1 MTHIIRQQYVHVE
14 IDGTEAEGLA
24 LQRRLPALCQQTLMP
39 ALERVLDQYLP
50 TDRHLCI
57 ERLELDVGTM
67 PLERLEHE
75 LADAAARALER
86 SLREKIPP
94 GTASTSAAFGTIQH
108 KTDQQRIHDAFLYF
122 LETGNLPW
130 SCRVPNGT
138 QLEHLILESW
148 QQTVT
153 SGLIAL
159 VATSAMRRL
168 LGSSVVRK
176 RLVLQFSPRFLSAF
190 ISLLSPGSEAVMAGL
205 AERLGR
211 SSALP
216 VPARKLERVLWETCF
231 ANVASGKDVTSS
243 DLVGEAV
250 RTCSSE
256 GVSHAEL
263 VHLLAQQWPETAN
276 KAPNDKLIRTEPI
289 SPLLRSSQNGTVERE
304 HHPEVREGLY
314 VENAGLVLVHPFLP
328 QFFSALGIAEETRLL
343 QPDRALSLLHCLATG
358 QTVAPEYELVL
369 PKILCDVPLG
379 TPVESQVELTV
390 AEQEES
396 IALLEA
402 LLRHWGALRNS
413 SPDGLRG
420 AFLLRPGKV
429 SLQDDGDWYL
439 QIESR
444 THDILLDQLPW
455 GLSMITLPWMG
466 KMLRVAWK

>member
-14 IDGTEAEGLA
+14 IDGTEVEGLA

-39 ALERVLDQYLP
+39 ALERVLDRYLP
-50 TDRHLCI
+50 SDRHLSI
-57 ERLELDVGTM
+57 ERLEIDAGTL

-86 SLREKIPP
+86 SLREQIPG
-94 GTASTSAAFGTIQH
+94 GTASTIQYR
-108 KTDQQRIHDAFLYF
+108 TDQQRIHDAFLYF
-122 LETGNLPW
+122 LETGSLPW

-138 QLEHLILESW
+138 HLEQLILESSE
-148 QQTVT
+148 QTGA

-159 VATSAMRRL
+159 VTTNVVRRL
-168 LGSSVVRK
+168 LESPVVRR
-176 RLVLQFSPRFLSAF
+176 RLVLQFSTRFLSTF
-190 ISLLSPGSEAVMAGL
+190 VSLLSPGSEAVMAGL
-205 AERLGR
+205 VERLGR
-211 SSALP
+211 SSALL

-231 ANVASGKDVTSS
+231 ANVASGKAVTPS
-243 DLVGEAV
+243 DLVGDAV
-250 RTCSSE
+250 RTSSLE
-256 GVSHAEL
+256 GVSDAEL
-263 VHLLAQQWPETAN
+263 VRLLAQQWPEAAN
-276 KAPNDKLIRTEPI
+276 KAPNDQLLLTEPI
-289 SPLLRSSQNGTVERE
+289 PPLDPSPPNDTVDRE
-304 HHPEVREGLY
+304 HHLEVRQGLY

-328 QFFSALGIAEETRLL
+328 QFFSGLGLAEEVRLL
-343 QPDRALSLLHCLATG
+343 QPDRALSLLHYVATG
-358 QTVAPEYELVL
+358 QTAAPEYELVL
-369 PKILCDVPLG
+369 PKILCDVSLG
-379 TPVESQVELTV
+379 TPVESQLELTA

-402 LLRHWGALRNS
+402 LIRHWGALGNS

-429 SLQDDGDWYL
+429 SLHDDGDWYL

-455 GLSMITLPWMG
+455 GLSMIKLPWMG